1 MGNFWI
7 LSSAFLGA
15 GLCIG
20 FGAIGAAI
28 GEGIIAG
35 SASRGISRQ
44 PAMSGEILKMML
56 ISQAVTE
63 SSAIFALVIAILLL
77 FQSFSGVTFPESMAL
92 IGAGLCMGMGA
103 LGAGIG
109 SGLPGSKACESI
121 ARNPNVSNKIMTVM
135 LIGQAVDQT
144 PTIFALFVSLILLF
158 IDTGTTMTK
167 GIALISAG
175 LCMGVGAIGSGIGCG
190 FPGGKACESISRNP
204 GGSNRI
210 ITAMLIGQAVDQTP
224 TIFALFVS
232 LILLFID
239 TGTTMTKGIALISA
253 GLCMGVGA
261 IGSGIGCGFPGG
273 KACESISRNPGGSN
287 RIITAML
294 IGQAVDQT
302 PTIFALFVSLLLLF
316 MNFSAIIKLTI
327 LAAILGA
334 GISTGFGAIGP
345 GIGGGIT
352 AAYAIEGIGKNIEL
366 YSLHLRTMLIGQ
378 AVSQST
384 SIYAMV
390 ISLVLLFVVK

>member
-232 LILLFID
+232 L
-239 TGTTMTKGIALISA
+239 
-253 GLCMGVGA
+253 
-261 IGSGIGCGFPGG
+261 
-273 KACESISRNPGGSN
+273 
-287 RIITAML
+287 
-294 IGQAVDQT
+294 
-302 PTIFALFVSLLLLF
+302 LLLF